1 MDRFHQN
8 KGGNKSFVL
17 QNQSVQMRAEKPKVS
32 SVTSSREN
40 VFTFISL
47 TRKQWTEHEAH
58 VGRWWTFHTE
68 KCKKTPKTNDW
79 KLQKKKE

>member
-58 VGRWWTFHTE
+58 VGQWWTFHTE
-68 KCKKTPKTNDW
+68 KCKKTKNKTTENY
-79 KLQKKKE
+79 KKKE